1 MQSRLLALWELP
13 SWQSSWASRQQT
25 PSCTSLQSILMWPV
39 QVGWGGFVSKAC
51 RPGVA
56 GGYMRLVVLL
66 MTCRLCM
73 WVLMHLLLPPWMRSA
88 VGAAAQHGAAHR
100 VAAPRQLSASVATES
115 LLLGGISSFAF
126 QGTNAH
132 AIIGKQLGADG
143 AALFALPGP
152 SAAFLEAA
160 AVQRSRYWVLP
171 APHPLISSG
180 SISGSGKAGAAAARS
195 LVFECRLLAPR
206 LALYGDHQV
215 FGRVLFPGAG
225 MLEAALEAG
234 ATALDVS
241 SSSGGVLAVSGMAI
255 SSPIVIP
262 QPNKQQQPGQDGI
275 VMRCSLDPASG
286 AFQVSHAE
294 RPNSKTSVQSATGSL
309 ALAAATAASVAV
321 HTAAAAAVKALA
333 VRRALLGKVLATV
346 AAAAGH
352 ATGRIAADSRLATD
366 GFLVPP
372 ACMDAC
378 LHLGVAAPG
387 CGAKVPVAV
396 GAFALVDRRGAS
408 AAAAGGEL
416 AGSTSA
422 AHAVP
427 AGASN
432 TSSFALC
439 TAAGGAFASL
449 ADLQTKVS
457 KSKAGSSGQTAA
469 AASVK
474 PADLLYE
481 VDWEAASHPVAVG
494 AASGPGSQA
503 ALAFGGSTAAL
514 NLAVGAHSAA
524 AAALSLVQQAQ
535 AVQAQAV
542 AATLPEV
549 LPAGSTAPNSA
560 GSKLLAAGA
569 LEGLLRVAATEH
581 AAAGYSLTAA
591 DGLAAAG
598 TAAPEAKQAER
609 GILSTMRVHGGV
621 AAMPRLLPRWE

>member
-1 MQSRLLALWELP
+1 M
-13 SWQSSWASRQQT
+13 
-25 PSCTSLQSILMWPV
+25 
-39 QVGWGGFVSKAC
+39 
-51 RPGVA
+51 
-56 GGYMRLVVLL
+56 
-66 MTCRLCM
+66 
-73 WVLMHLLLPPWMRSA
+73 
-88 VGAAAQHGAAHR
+88 GAAAQHGAAHR
-100 VAAPRQLSASVATES
+100 VAAPRQLSASVATDS

-132 AIIGKQLGADG
+132 AIIGKQLGTEG

-160 AVQRSRYWVLP
+160 AVQRGRYWVLP

-180 SISGSGKAGAAAARS
+180 SISGGGKAGAAAARS

-225 MLEAALEAG
+225 MLEAALAAG
-234 ATALDVS
+234 ATALDTA
-241 SSSGGVLAVSGMAI
+241 SSSGGVLAVGGMAI

-262 QPNKQQQPGQDGI
+262 QPTQQQPGQGGI

-286 AFQVSHAE
+286 AFQLSHAE
-294 RPNSKTSVQSATGSL
+294 RPNSKTSVQSAAGSL
-309 ALAAATAASVAV
+309 ALAAATAAGVAV
-321 HTAAAAAVKALA
+321 HTAAAVAVKALA
-333 VRRALLGKVLATV
+333 VRRALLGKVLAAL
-346 AAAAGH
+346 AAAVGH

-366 GFLVPP
+366 GYLVPP

-396 GAFALVDRRGAS
+396 GAFTLINHRTAP

-416 AGSTSA
+416 AGGTSA

-427 AGASN
+427 AGASD
-432 TSSFALC
+432 TSSFALR
-439 TAAGGAFASL
+439 TAVGGAFASL

-457 KSKAGSSGQTAA
+457 KPKAGSSGQTAA

-474 PADLLYE
+474 PADFLYE
-481 VDWEAASHPVAVG
+481 VDWDSASHPVAVG
-494 AASGPGSQA
+494 AASGPGTEA
-503 ALAFGGSTAAL
+503 ALAFGGSTTALTRAA
-514 NLAVGAHSAA
+514 GAESAA

-542 AATLPEV
+542 VATLPEV
-549 LPAGSTAPNSA
+549 LPSGSTAPSSA

-581 AAAGYSLTAA
+581 AAAGYSLAA
-591 DGLAAAG
+591 TDSLAAAAA
-598 TAAPEAKQAER
+598 AAPEGEQAER
-609 GILSTMRVHGGV
+609 GILSTRRVHGGV
-621 AAMPRLLPRWE
+621 AAMPRLLPR

>member
-1 MQSRLLALWELP
+1 M
-13 SWQSSWASRQQT
+13 
-25 PSCTSLQSILMWPV
+25 
-39 QVGWGGFVSKAC
+39 
-51 RPGVA
+51 
-56 GGYMRLVVLL
+56 
-66 MTCRLCM
+66 
-73 WVLMHLLLPPWMRSA
+73 
-88 VGAAAQHGAAHR
+88 GAAAQHGAAHR
-100 VAAPRQLSASVATES
+100 VAAPRQLSASVATDS

-160 AVQRSRYWVLP
+160 AVQRSRFWVLP

-180 SISGSGKAGAAAARS
+180 SISGGGGKAGAAAATRS

-225 MLEAALEAG
+225 MLEAVLAAG
-234 ATALDVS
+234 TTALDAAS
-241 SSSGGVLAVSGMAI
+241 SSNGGVLAVSDMAI

-262 QPNKQQQPGQDGI
+262 QPGQQQQQQGGI

-286 AFQVSHAE
+286 AFQLSHAE
-294 RPNSKTSVQSATGSL
+294 RPSSKTSVQSAAGSL
-309 ALAAATAASVAV
+309 AFAAATAAGVAV
-321 HTAAAAAVKALA
+321 STAAAVAVKALA
-333 VRRALLGKVLATV
+333 VRRALLGKVLAAV

-352 ATGRIAADSRLATD
+352 ATGRIVADSRLATD
-366 GFLVPP
+366 GYLVPP

-396 GAFALVDRRGAS
+396 GAFALVDRRAAS

-427 AGASN
+427 AGASD
-432 TSSFALC
+432 TSSFALR
-439 TAAGGAFASL
+439 TAPGGAFASL

-469 AASVK
+469 VASVK
-474 PADLLYE
+474 PADFLYE
-481 VDWEAASHPVAVG
+481 VDWEAASHPVAVD
-494 AASGPGSQA
+494 AASSPGA
-503 ALAFGGSTAAL
+503 EAVLAFGGSVAAL
-514 NLAVGAHSAA
+514 NLAAGPHAAA
-524 AAALSLVQQAQ
+524 AAALSLVKQAQ

-549 LPAGSTAPNSA
+549 LPSCSRAPSSA
-560 GSKLLAAGA
+560 SSKLLAAGA
-569 LEGLLRVAATEH
+569 LEGLLRVAATEN
-581 AAAGYSLTAA
+581 AAAGYSLMAADSLAATAA
-591 DGLAAAG
+591 AASEGDQA
-598 TAAPEAKQAER
+598 EAER
-609 GILSTMRVHGGV
+609 GILSTRRVHGGV
-621 AAMPRLLPRWE
+621 AAMPRLLPR